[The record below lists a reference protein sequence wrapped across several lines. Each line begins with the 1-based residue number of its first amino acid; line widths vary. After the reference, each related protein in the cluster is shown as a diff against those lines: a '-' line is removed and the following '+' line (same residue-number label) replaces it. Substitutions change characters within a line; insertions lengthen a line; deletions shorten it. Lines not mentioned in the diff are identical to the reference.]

1 MALTTT
7 QKTEAYQFFIVAFGA
22 ATGVEYMNQL
32 NDAYNAGMTTK
43 QIVNVY
49 TTKPQFETL
58 YPRFDT
64 NEQFAERLIENV
76 VGASAT
82 AAAKTEAKADVA
94 AALNAG
100 WTKGDIV
107 FQIFTNL
114 AAKAST
120 DAQWGKTS
128 LMLANKVAV
137 AQYITE
143 TQLVNT
149 TDLTKLSSYIASVT
163 EVAASVD
170 AAKLAAQGANG
181 QTFTLTTSV
190 DTPALTSGNDT
201 INGVTGDAT
210 AANNSYTLGDNISDN
225 STTDSDTLNLTLVGT
240 TASPVVTVKNVETIN
255 LVNSGAGAHT
265 FNAVSITGA
274 NTIKATVSTAGD
286 TETITNVGSLSTA
299 VGLAGKGNLTA
310 SHAAS
315 LLTGTAD
322 TVMVSVEGVGTSA
335 TTRSTVNVANGN
347 AVEGVKIATTG
358 TNYFDVNGGTAAA
371 TFTITGAGDNT
382 IGGFTGAGSLTVDAS
397 AATGKQTYTVADLG
411 LGDVI
416 KGGTGT
422 ADTLSTT
429 LTTATTSLPTVSG
442 FETLKLGF
450 TAAGTYNATKTT
462 DVTTLSLTDYDGAA
476 ATVSEL
482 AAGVATVNLQE
493 TTANTSAVSLSYA
506 TGADSAVT
514 VAVGATDTTA
524 TNVVV
529 DMGNLTV
536 AGNKGALTI
545 TSGGEA
551 ANSIDALTA
560 NTATSITIDALTKGL
575 TQTGAASATAATSVT
590 LNATAGSL
598 SVAAGNTFTATKAT
612 TIAMNAT
619 GGALSLATIVSDAN
633 VSSASIVASGNETND
648 VAVTLLDVDH
658 VSAISISADN
668 GADVTVSDIEMLGVD
683 SATTPADLSTSL
695 TINAIHADS
704 VVTISDLSPA
714 ANAVLDSLVVKG
726 AGDVNIGTGTALD
739 ANIDITSLN
748 AADLTG
754 SLTFVGTSIN
764 AAMTVLL
771 GNAGSSETNTVTTG
785 SGNDVI
791 TGGTGKESVVGG
803 AGDDV
808 ISLGAGADS
817 VDGGAGSDNIDLG
830 SDTAADKVIFSQL
843 TGQDTIVNF
852 VVGTDTLEVSNASV
866 NGGEIEITAA
876 AAQGAITNDRTYVIE
891 QTVGTAAALTTGG
904 TATISDFTNTTQVA
918 AYLSERFTG
927 DNDTVADEVALII
940 MNNGTNSYAY
950 VYADSTTAN
959 TTIDAGELT
968 LIGVFNNAVMLDGS
982 VTQV

>member
-1 MALTTT
+1 MAITVEMRTQVSELYVALFGRAPDGEGLGFWVGELDSGKSLTD
-7 QKTEAYQFFIVAFGA
+7 VAN
-22 ATGVEYMNQL
+22 TMY
-32 NDAYNAGMTTK
+32 
-43 QIVNVY
+43 
-49 TTKPQFETL
+49 
-58 YPRFDT
+58 
-64 NEQFAERLIENV
+64 
-76 VGASAT
+76 AT
-82 AAAKTEAKADVA
+82 APARAYYPAFLTNGEIIESFYQNVLGRAADAEGLAFWTAK
-94 AALNAG
+94 LNAAG
-100 WTKGDIV
+100 ATPGSVINEMITVVAKSNPADLSAEGV
-107 FQIFTNL
+107 VSQNL
-114 AAKAST
+114 FN
-120 DAQWGKTS
+120 
-128 LMLANKVAV
+128 NKVAV
-137 AQYITE
+137 AQWYGEQNGTIAGATAI
-143 TQLVNT
+143 LVGV
-149 TDLTKLSSYIASVT
+149 TD
-163 EVAASVD
+163 D
-170 AAKLAAQGANG
+170 AATVEAAKAGG
-181 QTFTLTTSV
+181 VVTSGETFTLTSSV
-190 DTPALTSGNDT
+190 DAPALTSGNDT

-255 LVNSGAGAHT
+255 LVNSRRWSSHT

-286 TETITNVGSLSTA
+286 TETITNIGSLATA
-299 VGLAGKGNLTA
+299 AGLAGKGNLTA

-322 TVMVSVEGVGTSA
+322 TVSVSVEGVGTSA

-382 IGGFTGAGSLTVDAS
+382 IGAFTGAGSLTVDAS

-450 TAAGTYNATKTT
+450 TSAGTYNATKTT
-462 DVTTLSLTDYDGAA
+462 DVTTLTLTDYDGAA

-482 AAGVATVNLQE
+482 AAGVATINLQE
-493 TTANTSAVSLSYA
+493 TTANTRAVSLSYA

-524 TNVVV
+524 TNVAV
-529 DMGNLTV
+529 DMGNLTI

-551 ANSIDALTA
+551 ANAIDALTA

-695 TINAIHADS
+695 TINAIHTDS

-726 AGDVNIGTGTALD
+726 AGDVNIGTGTALG

-754 SLTFVGTSIN
+754 SLTFVGTNID

-830 SDTAADKVIFSQL
+830 SDTAADKVIFSQQA
-843 TGQDTIVNF
+843 GADTVVNF
-852 VVGTDTLEVSNASV
+852 VNGTDILEVTIAAA
-866 NGGEIEITAA
+866 NGGEVVVTAA
-876 AAQGAITNDRTYVIE
+876 AAQGAITTDRTYVIE
-891 QTVGTAAALTTGG
+891 QAVGTAAALTTGG
-904 TATISDFTNTTQVA
+904 TATITDFTNVTQVA
-918 AYLSERFTG
+918 TYLGERFT
-927 DNDTVADEVALII
+927 NDGGENAVVV
-940 MNNGTNSYAY
+940 MNNGTNSY
-950 VYADSTTAN
+950 VYDIT
-959 TTIDAGELT
+959 DAGGDAALTGEVT
-968 LIGVFNNAVMLDGS
+968 LIGVINNAVVTNAS
-982 VTQV
+982 VTQA